1 MKLAKLE
8 TLYIQKQKAE
18 NELEVWLERN
28 KEFLT
33 QYRNLQDAA
42 QKADEAL
49 RKAAVKALDESGTDL
64 IDTGLI
70 RANRYAVRSYVVED
84 ESKLPT
90 KFKNLKKYEQQ
101 IKKMKADIKESFEL
115 LNKPIP
121 GIRQNKKMQVRIT
134 IRDNKESA

>member
-8 TLYIQKQKAE
+8 TLYVEKQKADS
-18 NELEVWLERN
+18 ELELWLERN
-28 KEFLT
+28 KEFLK
-33 QYRNLQDAA
+33 QYKKMQETA

-49 RKAAVKALDESGTDL
+49 RKAAIKALDDSGTDL

-90 KFKNLKKYEQQ
+90 KFKNLQKYEQQ

>member
-49 RKAAVKALDESGTDL
+49 RKAAVKALDESGTDI

-70 RANRYAVRSYVVED
+70 RANRYSVRSYVVED

>member
-70 RANRYAVRSYVVED
+70 RANRYSVRSYVVED

>member
-8 TLYIQKQKAE
+8 TLYVQKQKAE

-84 ESKLPT
+84 ESKLPA

-121 GIRQNKKMQVRIT
+121 GIHQNKKMQVRIT

>member
-8 TLYIQKQKAE
+8 TLYVQKQKAE

-70 RANRYAVRSYVVED
+70 RANRYSVRSYVVED

>member
-8 TLYIQKQKAE
+8 TLYVQKQKAE

>member
-8 TLYIQKQKAE
+8 TLYVEKQRADS
-18 NELEVWLERN
+18 ELELWLERN
-28 KEFLT
+28 KEFLS
-33 QYRNLQDAA
+33 QYKKMQETA

-49 RKAAVKALDESGTDL
+49 RKAAIKALDESGTDL

-90 KFKNLKKYEQQ
+90 KFKNLQKYEQS

-121 GIRQNKKMQVRIT
+121 GIRQNKKMQVRIP

>member
-8 TLYIQKQKAE
+8 TLYVQKQKAE

-28 KEFLT
+28 KKFLT

>member
-8 TLYIQKQKAE
+8 TLYVEKQKAE
-18 NELEVWLERN
+18 NELENWLERN
-28 KEFLT
+28 KEFLS
-33 QYRNLQDAA
+33 QYRKLQETA
-42 QKADEAL
+42 QKADDAL
-49 RKAAVKALDESGTDL
+49 RKAAIKALDDGKTDL

-70 RANRYAVRSYVVED
+70 RANRYAVHSYIVED
-84 ESKLPT
+84 ESKLPR
-90 KFKNLKKYEQQ
+90 KFKNIQKYEKQ
-101 IKKMKADIKESFEL
+101 IKEMKAEIKKSFEL